1 MTAANQNSFAFEP
14 PPAEK
19 VDHARVRQ
27 MRAFAAATRLKS
39 KPTQCDR
46 IFEVLRDANGE
57 WVPLPKILAL
67 GIAQYNARIFQLRAA
82 GHNIENRT
90 EEVDGETHSW
100 YRLL

>member
-1 MTAANQNSFAFEP
+1 MTAANQNSLPFDP
-14 PPAEK
+14 PPTER
-19 VDHARVRQ
+19 VDQARVRQ
-27 MRAFAAATRLKS
+27 WGDARRATLQRR
-39 KPTQCDR
+39 PTQCER
-46 IFEVLRDANGE
+46 ILEVLRDANGE

-82 GHNIENRT
+82 GHDIENRT